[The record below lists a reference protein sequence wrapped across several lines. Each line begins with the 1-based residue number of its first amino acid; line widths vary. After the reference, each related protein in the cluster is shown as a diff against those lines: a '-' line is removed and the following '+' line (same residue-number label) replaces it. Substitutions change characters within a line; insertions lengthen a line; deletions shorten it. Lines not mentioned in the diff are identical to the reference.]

1 MPPTRHMDGNLYRT
15 HATDSLFNL
24 VTIATGQGIQT
35 IGVPT
40 EGIFTPHV
48 HDRVIGLENVNYV
61 FDAARDLGDEI
72 EFKRGGI
79 IQTRAQEVLQG
90 AHELLERI
98 AEVGL
103 FAALGEGVF
112 GDVPRQVGEGRGIEG
127 IVETRARA
135 TEPGERADARSAEPC
150 LATPSA
156 ARR

>member
-1 MPPTRHMDGNLYRT
+1 MDGNLYRT

-61 FDAARDLGDEI
+61 FASARDLGDEI

-79 IQTRAQEVLQG
+79 VQRRAQEVLAG
-90 AHELLERI
+90 AHELLSQI
-98 AEVGL
+98 AEEGL
-103 FAALGEGVF
+103 LAALARGVF
-112 GDVPRQVGEGRGIEG
+112 GDVRRGVDQGRGLEGVVDVREEYFNPVGELMRGASS
-127 IVETRARA
+127 VA
-135 TEPGERADARSAEPC
+135 
-150 LATPSA
+150 
-156 ARR
+156 